1 MCTFS
6 LVNNLL
12 FLIFLL
18 QSYGKKRQV
27 PSFFLVFRL
36 AICDSILVLRQT
48 PIANRFSVAE
58 KVLPFDNKNKKL
70 DFCFVLCSLI
80 RTFVALMENEMKRGL
95 RSMVVIVAMIVIV
108 TTLFSC
114 DKTQR
119 EELKAGHADSLIFAA
134 GAVMQYDRLLTLVD
148 SFDATGDINKLDAYR
163 WRGAYYYHQ
172 NQYRMAEVCFR
183 NALDYEVKTDF
194 DQLVYNKV
202 VRRLSELLVVRGDY
216 EGALQIA
223 VPAIGRM
230 DKTGIGSDIDYAILY
245 NNMGVCQLNLRQ
257 EKEAKESFLKARDR
271 YNNRCETDSTSRG
284 YQEAVL
290 GTVYT
295 SMAYI
300 NTRRYEESISWIDRT
315 EQLLDK
321 YRQMK
326 DARKQYFDEY
336 QGRIEIM
343 RATALQGL
351 GEKKEAYEAYKRFK
365 TTAFS
370 ETGVGRVHGNGYLV
384 SAMRYREAADN
395 YRFLDKAIQEQGLEP
410 TLDVIQL
417 YMLPK
422 YRANYE
428 AHREDSARRMGMH
441 ILSLLDTAIT
451 TQKLSA
457 SAELATI
464 YHTNEKEAEIA
475 RQHAQM
481 SNMQMIGGLIAL
493 GLIIVFLLFYTFYKR
508 KSEHRLRLAHEKL
521 EDTHQKLKVA
531 YDQLEETTQAKE
543 RIESELRIARN
554 IQMSMVPNTFPTR
567 EGLDMYASMTPAR
580 EVGGD
585 LYGYVMIDDELYF
598 CVGDVSGKGVPA
610 SLFMAQATRL
620 FRILATQHM
629 MPAEIATRMN
639 SVLTESN
646 EQGMFITMFI
656 GLVNL
661 ETGRLDYCNA
671 GHNPPVLGIDGD
683 DHFMEMESN
692 APIGLWPNLEFAGE
706 YVDSIRQK
714 LLLVYT
720 DGLNEAE
727 NLQQEQFGEDR
738 LLDILNHR
746 HFNSCRELV
755 EHLNVQVANHR
766 NGADPNDDLTMMC
779 LMVL

>member
-58 KVLPFDNKNKKL
+58 KVLPFDNSNKKL

-646 EQGMFITMFI
+646 DQGMFITMFI

-692 APIGLWPNLEFAGE
+692 APIGLWPNLEFVGE

>member
-18 QSYGKKRQV
+18 QSYGKKRQF

-48 PIANRFSVAE
+48 PIPNRFSVAE
-58 KVLPFDNKNKKL
+58 KVLPFDNSNKKL

-692 APIGLWPNLEFAGE
+692 APIGLWPNLEFVGE

>member
-1 MCTFS
+1 
-6 LVNNLL
+6 
-12 FLIFLL
+12 
-18 QSYGKKRQV
+18 
-27 PSFFLVFRL
+27 
-36 AICDSILVLRQT
+36 
-48 PIANRFSVAE
+48 
-58 KVLPFDNKNKKL
+58 
-70 DFCFVLCSLI
+70 
-80 RTFVALMENEMKRGL
+80 
-95 RSMVVIVAMIVIV
+95 
-108 TTLFSC
+108 
-114 DKTQR
+114 
-119 EELKAGHADSLIFAA
+119 
-134 GAVMQYDRLLTLVD
+134 
-148 SFDATGDINKLDAYR
+148 
-163 WRGAYYYHQ
+163 
-172 NQYRMAEVCFR
+172 VC
-183 NALDYEVKTDF
+183 
-194 DQLVYNKV
+194 YNKV

-216 EGALQIA
+216 DGALQIA
-223 VPAIGRM
+223 IPAIERM
-230 DKTGIGSDIDYAILY
+230 VKTGIGSDVDYAILY
-245 NNMGVCQLNLRQ
+245 NNMGVCQLNLGQ
-257 EKEAKESFLKARDR
+257 EKEARESFLKARDK
-271 YNNRCETDSTSRG
+271 YAKRCETDTTSRG
-284 YQEAVL
+284 LQEAVL

-295 SMAYI
+295 SLAYI
-300 NTRRYEESISWIDRT
+300 NTRRYEESIYWIDRT
-315 EQLLDK
+315 EMLLDK
-321 YRQMK
+321 YRQLL

-351 GEKKEAYEAYKRFK
+351 GKTKEAYEAYKRFQ

-370 ETGVGRVHGNGYLV
+370 QTGAGKVHCTGYLI
-384 SAMRYREAADN
+384 SAQRYKEAADN
-395 YRFLDKAIQEQGLEP
+395 YRYLGKAMQEQGLEP

-422 YRANYE
+422 YHANYQ
-428 AHREDSARRMGMH
+428 AHREDSARAMGIR
-441 ILSLLDTAIT
+441 ILDILDSAIT
-451 TQKLSA
+451 TQKQSA

-692 APIGLWPNLEFAGE
+692 APIGLWPNLEFVGE

>member
-1 MCTFS
+1 
-6 LVNNLL
+6 
-12 FLIFLL
+12 
-18 QSYGKKRQV
+18 
-27 PSFFLVFRL
+27 
-36 AICDSILVLRQT
+36 
-48 PIANRFSVAE
+48 
-58 KVLPFDNKNKKL
+58 
-70 DFCFVLCSLI
+70 
-80 RTFVALMENEMKRGL
+80 MENGIKRGL
-95 RSMVVIVAMIVIV
+95 QSLTAVMAIVLIVM
-108 TTLFSC
+108 TLFSC
-114 DKTQR
+114 NKAQR

-134 GAVMQYDRLLTLVD
+134 GAVMQYDRLIALVD
-148 SFDATGDINKLDAYR
+148 SFEATGDINKLDAYR

-172 NQYRMAEVCFR
+172 NQYRTAEVCFR
-183 NALDYEVKTDF
+183 NALDYEVKTNF

-216 EGALQIA
+216 DGALQIA
-223 VPAIGRM
+223 VPAIERM
-230 DKTGIGSDIDYAILY
+230 DNTGIGSDIDYAILY
-245 NNMGVCQLNLRQ
+245 NNIGVCQLNLGQ
-257 EKEAKESFLKARDR
+257 EKEANESFQKARDK
-271 YNNRCETDSTSRG
+271 YANRCKTDSTSRG
-284 YQEAVL
+284 FQEAVL

-300 NTRRYEESISWIDRT
+300 NTRRYEESIYWIDRT
-315 EQLLDK
+315 ETLLDQ
-321 YRQMK
+321 YRQRS

-343 RATALQGL
+343 RATAMQGL
-351 GEKKEAYEAYKRFK
+351 GRNKEAYEAYKRFK
-365 TTAFS
+365 NTAFS

-384 SAMRYREAADN
+384 SAQRYKEAAEN
-395 YRFLDKAIQEQGLEP
+395 YRYLDKAMQEQGLEP

-428 AHREDSARRMGMH
+428 AHRGDSARQMGMR
-441 ILSLLDTAIT
+441 ILSLLDSAIT
-451 TQKLSA
+451 TQKQSA

-464 YHTNEKEAEIA
+464 YHTNEKEAEIG
-475 RQHAQM
+475 RQHAKM
-481 SNMQMIGGLIAL
+481 SKMQMIGGLIAL
-493 GLIIVFLLFYTFYKR
+493 GLIIIFLLFYTLHKR
-508 KSEHRLRLAHEKL
+508 KAAQRLRMAHEKL
-521 EDTHQKLKVA
+521 EEAHQKLKGA

-585 LYGYVMIDDELYF
+585 LYGYVMIDDKLYF

-661 ETGRLDYCNA
+661 NSGRMDYCNA
-671 GHNPPVLGIDGD
+671 GHNPPVLGVDGD

-692 APIGLWPNLEFAGE
+692 APIGLWPDLEYAGE
-706 YVDSIRQK
+706 YVDNIRQK

-727 NLQQEQFGEDR
+727 NLQQEQFGEER
-738 LLDILNHR
+738 LLNILNNR

-755 EHLNVQVANHR
+755 EHLNEQVANHR
-766 NGADPNDDLTMMC
+766 NGAEPNDDLTMMC

>member
-1 MCTFS
+1 
-6 LVNNLL
+6 
-12 FLIFLL
+12 
-18 QSYGKKRQV
+18 
-27 PSFFLVFRL
+27 
-36 AICDSILVLRQT
+36 
-48 PIANRFSVAE
+48 
-58 KVLPFDNKNKKL
+58 
-70 DFCFVLCSLI
+70 
-80 RTFVALMENEMKRGL
+80 
-95 RSMVVIVAMIVIV
+95 MVVIVAMIVIV

-475 RQHAQM
+475 RQHVQM

-493 GLIIVFLLFYTFYKR
+493 GLIIVFLLFYTLHKR
-508 KSEHRLRLAHEKL
+508 KSAQRLRLAHEKL

-567 EGLDMYASMTPAR
+567 EGLDMYASMMPAR

-755 EHLNVQVANHR
+755 EHLNVEVANHR
-766 NGADPNDDLTMMC
+766 KGADPNDDLTMMC

>member
-58 KVLPFDNKNKKL
+58 KVLPFDNSNKKL

>member
-1 MCTFS
+1 MG
-6 LVNNLL
+6 
-12 FLIFLL
+12 I
-18 QSYGKKRQV
+18 Y
-27 PSFFLVFRL
+27 
-36 AICDSILVLRQT
+36 
-48 PIANRFSVAE
+48 
-58 KVLPFDNKNKKL
+58 
-70 DFCFVLCSLI
+70 FVLSSLI
-80 RTFVALMENEMKRGL
+80 RTFAALMGNEKVKGL
-95 RSMVVIVAMIVIV
+95 RQVAAVVAIVLIV
-108 TTLFSC
+108 TALFSC
-114 DKTQR
+114 GNSTKK
-119 EELKAGHADSLIFAA
+119 ELRASRADSMIFAA
-134 GAVMQYDRLLTLVD
+134 GAVMQYDRLLALVD
-148 SFDATGDINKLDAYR
+148 SFEASHDINRLDAYR

-172 NQYRMAEVCFR
+172 NQYRTAEVCFHT
-183 NALDYEVKTDF
+183 ALDQEVKTDE

-202 VRRLSELLVVRGDY
+202 VRRLSELQVVRGDY
-216 EGALQIA
+216 DGALQVA
-223 VPAIGRM
+223 VPAISQM
-230 DKTGIGSDIDYAILY
+230 DKTGIGSDIDYAIIY
-245 NNMGVCQLNLRQ
+245 NNIGVCQLNLGQ
-257 EKEAKESFLKARDR
+257 EKEAKESFKKAREK
-271 YNNRCETDSTSRG
+271 YANRCKTDSTSRG
-284 YQEAVL
+284 FQEAVL

-300 NTRRYEESISWIDRT
+300 NTRRYEESIYWIDRT
-315 EQLLDK
+315 ETLLNQ
-321 YRQMK
+321 YRQRP
-326 DARKQYFDEY
+326 DARRQYFDEY

-351 GEKKEAYEAYKRFK
+351 GKSREAYEAYKRFQK
-365 TTAFS
+365 TAFS

-384 SAMRYREAADN
+384 SAGRYREAADN
-395 YRFLDKAIQEQGLEP
+395 YRYLDKAMQEQALEP

-428 AHREDSARRMGMH
+428 AQRGDSAREMGKR
-441 ILSLLDTAIT
+441 ILALLDSAIT
-451 TQKLSA
+451 TQKRSA

-475 RQHAQM
+475 QQQAEM
-481 SNMQMIGGLIAL
+481 SSMRLIGGLIAL
-493 GLIIVFLLFYTFYKR
+493 GLIVVFLLLYVMNR
-508 KSEHRLRLAHEKL
+508 RRAAQRLRTAHQKL
-521 EDTHQKLKVA
+521 EDAHEQLQAA
-531 YDQLEETTQAKE
+531 YDRLEETTQAKE

-554 IQMSMVPNTFPTR
+554 IQMSMIPNTFPTR

-639 SVLTESN
+639 SVLTENN
-646 EQGMFITMFI
+646 EQGMFITMFV

-661 ETGRLDYCNA
+661 ATGRLDYCNA
-671 GHNPPVLGIDGD
+671 GHNPPVLGVDGD
-683 DHFMEMESN
+683 DRFMEMETN
-692 APIGLWPNLEFAGE
+692 APIGLWPDLDFVGE
-706 YVDSIRQK
+706 YVENIRHK
-714 LLLVYT
+714 MLLVYT

-727 NLQQEQFGEDR
+727 NLQQQQFGDER

-746 HFNSCRELV
+746 HFDSCKELV
-755 EHLNVQVANHR
+755 SHLDGEVVKHR
-766 NGADPNDDLTMMC
+766 NGAEPNDDMTMMA

>member
-48 PIANRFSVAE
+48 PIPNRFSVAE
-58 KVLPFDNKNKKL
+58 KVLPFDNSNKKI

-692 APIGLWPNLEFAGE
+692 APIGLWPNLEFVGE

>member
-58 KVLPFDNKNKKL
+58 KVLPFDNSNKKL

-315 EQLLDK
+315 EQLLNK

-692 APIGLWPNLEFAGE
+692 APIGLWPNLEFVGE

>member
-1 MCTFS
+1 M
-6 LVNNLL
+6 
-12 FLIFLL
+12 
-18 QSYGKKRQV
+18 G
-27 PSFFLVFRL
+27 
-36 AICDSILVLRQT
+36 
-48 PIANRFSVAE
+48 NR
-58 KVLPFDNKNKKL
+58 
-70 DFCFVLCSLI
+70 
-80 RTFVALMENEMKRGL
+80 MMKGL
-95 RSMVVIVAMIVIV
+95 RPTAVVMAITLIVMM
-108 TTLFSC
+108 LFSC
-114 DKTQR
+114 NKQQR
-119 EELKAGHADSLIFAA
+119 EELKASHADSLIFAA
-134 GAVMQYDRLLTLVD
+134 GALMQYDRLLELVD

-183 NALDYEVKTDF
+183 NALDYEVKNDF

-216 EGALQIA
+216 DGALQIA

-230 DKTGIGSDIDYAILY
+230 DNTGIGSDIDYAILY
-245 NNMGVCQLNLRQ
+245 NNIGVCQLNLGQ
-257 EKEAKESFLKARDR
+257 EKEASESFQKARDK
-271 YNNRCETDSTSRG
+271 YANRCSTDSTSRG
-284 YQEAVL
+284 FQEAVL

-300 NTRRYEESISWIDRT
+300 NRRSYEESIYWIDRS
-315 EQLLDK
+315 EMLLDQ
-321 YRQMK
+321 YRQRP
-326 DARKQYFDEY
+326 DARRQYFYEY

-351 GEKKEAYEAYKRFK
+351 GKTKEANEAYQRFQQ
-365 TTAFS
+365 TGFS
-370 ETGVGRVHGNGYLV
+370 QTGIGRIHGNDYLV
-384 SAMRYREAADN
+384 SAGRYREAADN
-395 YRFLDKAIQEQGLEP
+395 YRHLDKAMEEQGLEP

-428 AHREDSARRMGMH
+428 ANRSDSARQMGIR
-441 ILSLLDTAIT
+441 ILSILDSAIT
-451 TQKLSA
+451 TQKQSA

-464 YHTNEKEAEIA
+464 YHTNEKEAEIG
-475 RQHAQM
+475 RQQAKM
-481 SNMQMIGGLIAL
+481 SKIKMGVSLASL
-493 GLIIVFLLFYTFYKR
+493 AVIIVFLIFYTLYKR
-508 KSEHRLRLAHEKL
+508 KAAHRLRAAHEKL
-521 EDTHQKLKVA
+521 QSA

-554 IQMSMVPNTFPTR
+554 IQMSMVPNIFPTR

-585 LYGYVMIDDELYF
+585 LYGYLLMEDKLYF

-610 SLFMAQATRL
+610 SLFMAQATRM
-620 FRILATQHM
+620 FRILATQQM

-656 GLVNL
+656 GVANL
-661 ETGRLDYCNA
+661 TTGRLDYCNA
-671 GHNPPVLGIDGD
+671 GHNPPVLGVDGND
-683 DHFMEMESN
+683 RFMEMESN
-692 APIGLWPNLEFAGE
+692 APIGLWPDLEFVGE
-706 YVDSIRQK
+706 HVDNIRGQM
-714 LLLVYT
+714 LLVYT

-727 NLQQEQFGEDR
+727 DLQQKQFSDER

-746 HFNSCRELV
+746 HFNSCKELIDYLDEMV
-755 EHLNVQVANHR
+755 IEHR
-766 NGADPNDDLTMMC
+766 NGAEPNDDLTMMC

>member
-36 AICDSILVLRQT
+36 AICDSILVLRQA

-58 KVLPFDNKNKKL
+58 KVLPFDNKNKKSA
-70 DFCFVLCSLI
+70 FCFVLCSLI

-183 NALDYEVKTDF
+183 NALDFEVKTDF

-271 YNNRCETDSTSRG
+271 YNNRCKTDSTSRG

-692 APIGLWPNLEFAGE
+692 APIGLWSNLEFAGE

>member
-1 MCTFS
+1 
-6 LVNNLL
+6 
-12 FLIFLL
+12 
-18 QSYGKKRQV
+18 
-27 PSFFLVFRL
+27 
-36 AICDSILVLRQT
+36 
-48 PIANRFSVAE
+48 
-58 KVLPFDNKNKKL
+58 
-70 DFCFVLCSLI
+70 
-80 RTFVALMENEMKRGL
+80 
-95 RSMVVIVAMIVIV
+95 MVVIVAMIVIV

-321 YRQMK
+321 YRQRS

-351 GEKKEAYEAYKRFK
+351 GKNKEAYEAYKRFK

-475 RQHAQM
+475 RQHVQM

-493 GLIIVFLLFYTFYKR
+493 GLIIVFLLFYTLHKR
-508 KSEHRLRLAHEKL
+508 KSAQRLRLAHEKL

-671 GHNPPVLGIDGD
+671 GHNPPALGIDGD

-755 EHLNVQVANHR
+755 EHLNVEVANHR
-766 NGADPNDDLTMMC
+766 KGADPNDDLTMMC